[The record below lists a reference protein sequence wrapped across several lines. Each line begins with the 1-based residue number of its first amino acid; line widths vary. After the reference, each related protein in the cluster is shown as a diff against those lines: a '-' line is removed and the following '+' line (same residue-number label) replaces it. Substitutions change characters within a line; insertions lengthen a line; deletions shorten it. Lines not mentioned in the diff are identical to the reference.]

1 MPTTRSKSI
10 LLRLFALALAVL
22 LVAAACGSDDDDS
35 SSTESSDESS
45 ESEDAASEDVEDE
58 EMADEEMADEVMA
71 DIVDTAVEAGD
82 FTTLVAAVEAAGLVD
97 TLKGEGPFTVFAPTD
112 AAFAALPE
120 GTVEALLAD
129 TEALTG
135 VLTYHVVDGKVLAE
149 DVVTLDSAETLNGQ
163 SVTIEVVDGGVVL
176 NGDANVI
183 VTDIETS
190 NGVIHVIDAVLIP
203 ADA

>member
-1 MPTTRSKSI
+1 MTKTRSKSM
-10 LLRLFALALAVL
+10 LLRRLALVIAGR

-35 SSTESSDESS
+35 STSTDETS
-45 ESEDAASEDVEDE
+45 ESTTDGEDD
-58 EMADEEMADEVMA
+58 EMADEETADEETA
-71 DIVDTAVEAGD
+71 DIVDTAVSVGD
-82 FTTLVAAVEAAGLVD
+82 FTTLVAAVEAAGLLD

-120 GTVEALLAD
+120 GTVEGLLED

-163 SVTIEVVDGGVVL
+163 SITIEVVDGGVVL
-176 NGDANVI
+176 NGEAKVI
-183 VTDIETS
+183 VTDIQTS